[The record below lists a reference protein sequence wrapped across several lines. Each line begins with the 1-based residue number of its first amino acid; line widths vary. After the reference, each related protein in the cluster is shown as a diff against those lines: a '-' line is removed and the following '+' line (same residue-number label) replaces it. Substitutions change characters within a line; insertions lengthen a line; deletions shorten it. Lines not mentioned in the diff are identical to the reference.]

1 MMMELKK
8 DNGFKSSVVSKP
20 WISRPLQLE
29 GKLLL
34 KKGEC
39 HDLDLG
45 LRPCK
50 GEQLG
55 LRALVVGPYEPV

>member
-34 KKGEC
+34 KEG
-39 HDLDLG
+39 
-45 LRPCK
+45 RMS
-50 GEQLG
+50 
-55 LRALVVGPYEPV
+55 